1 MLRRFSP
8 RLAVLTVL
16 SLFVMALTSTA
27 VVAQDAFTFTAASTE
42 VTHTAGQTLRIDL
55 SIANHTDG
63 PLDILLD
70 IPVSPGAPWYPEIR
84 GRIGTFEVARVT
96 IQPDPTETERTLTTF
111 RFLNDIPEDAAPGEY
126 NFSVRARTADGR
138 FSQTIP
144 FVITIKGSDEEAV
157 EDLEVETRFPLLRGP
172 ADASFEFAVT
182 LRNRSSEELILDL
195 AGLVPEGWDL
205 AFKPSFEEKFFTS
218 ISVSGAGSQS
228 LDVIVT
234 PSRTAAPGQY
244 PVQFT
249 AGVGER
255 TVSADFG
262 VILTGNSEVRLGTSD
277 GRLNAEASAGNAGT
291 VPVVVFNTGTIP
303 LAQVDLIGQGPS
315 GWDISFDQAS
325 AIDIQP
331 GLFQEVRA
339 HITPTD
345 QALPGD
351 YSVTIFANSPDTSDT
366 MELRIT
372 VTKSSVWGWVGLA
385 IVAVVALGL
394 VGLFVRLGRR

>member
-8 RLAVLTVL
+8 RIAVVAVL
-16 SLFVMALTSTA
+16 SLLVMAVTSTA
-27 VVAQDAFTFTAASTE
+27 VVAQDAFTFTAAFTE
-42 VTHTAGQTLRIDL
+42 VTHVAGQELRIDL
-55 SIANHTDG
+55 TVVNHTDE
-63 PLDILLD
+63 PVDLLLD
-70 IPVSPGAPWYPEIR
+70 IPVSPPAPWDPEIR
-84 GRIGTFEVARVT
+84 GRIGTFEVARATV
-96 IQPDPTETERTLTTF
+96 QPDPTGESSLTL
-111 RFLNDIPEDAAPGEY
+111 RFLNSIPVDAAPGEY
-126 NFSVRARTADGR
+126 NFSVRARSADGR

-144 FVITIKGSDEEAV
+144 FVITIKGSGEEAV
-157 EDLEVETRFPLLRGP
+157 EDLEIETRFPLLRGP

-182 LRNRSSEELILDL
+182 LRNRSAEELVLDL
-195 AGLVPEGWDL
+195 TGLVPEGWDL

-218 ISVSGAGSQS
+218 ISVAGSGSQS

-234 PSRTAAPGQY
+234 PTRTAAPGEY

-262 VILTGNSEVRLGTSD
+262 VILIGNSEVRLGTSD
-277 GRLNAEASAGNAGT
+277 GRLNAEASAGNAGI

-325 AIDIQP
+325 ATDIQP

-351 YSVTIFANSPDTSDT
+351 YSVTIFANSSDT
-366 MELRIT
+366 NDVMELRIT